1 MLRMN
6 MKLPVHKHLKRQLEN
21 EDLSFV
27 SDSVLLI
34 RTGAV
39 GIVLGF
45 FFFFGTRKYIFSIS
59 KVISKGSSAFLFLK
73 YFCSSS
79 NSHSL
84 TLEGTVDSLFSY
96 T

>member
-39 GIVLGF
+39 GIVFGF
-45 FFFFGTRKYIFSIS
+45 FFWYKEVHFFHQQGYFQRLKCFSIP
-59 KVISKGSSAFLFLK
+59 KIFLF
-73 YFCSSS
+73 FF
-79 NSHSL
+79 HF
-84 TLEGTVDSLFSY
+84 TFPHT
-96 T
+96 

>member
-39 GIVLGF
+39 GIVFGF
-45 FFFFGTRKYIFSIS
+45 FFLVQGSTFFP
-59 KVISKGSSAFLFLK
+59 SARLFPK
-73 YFCSSS
+73 AQ
-79 NSHSL
+79 
-84 TLEGTVDSLFSY
+84 VLFYS
-96 T
+96 

>member
-39 GIVLGF
+39 GIVFG
-45 FFFFGTRKYIFSIS
+45 FFFGTRKYIFSIS

-79 NSHSL
+79 TSHSL

>member
-39 GIVLGF
+39 GIVFG

-79 NSHSL
+79 TSRSL

>member
-45 FFFFGTRKYIFSIS
+45 FFFL
-59 KVISKGSSAFLFLK
+59 VQGSTFFPSARLFPK
-73 YFCSSS
+73 AQ
-79 NSHSL
+79 
-84 TLEGTVDSLFSY
+84 VLFYS
-96 T
+96 